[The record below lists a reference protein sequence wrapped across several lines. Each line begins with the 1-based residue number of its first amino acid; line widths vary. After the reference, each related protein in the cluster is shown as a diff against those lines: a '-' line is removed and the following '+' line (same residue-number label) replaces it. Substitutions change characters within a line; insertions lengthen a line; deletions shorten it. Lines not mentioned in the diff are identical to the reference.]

1 MNFYPILTPQMF
13 GCQRRPES
21 FPHLSRVFLAYQP
34 QHLQTKL
41 LRLSTAG
48 LSPHTTMLQ
57 PLAALFLIAPPDPLR
72 LPVTQAE
79 DRRGVDQVQRLLLN
93 PSHYS
98 EPLQFPGAHSCPLQS
113 DLLQRSSE

>member
-1 MNFYPILTPQMF
+1 MF

-21 FPHLSRVFLAYQP
+21 FPHLSRVFLTYQA
-34 QHLQTKL
+34 QHIQTKL
-41 LRLSTAG
+41 LRLGTTG

-57 PLAALFLIAPPDPLR
+57 PLGALVLVAPPDPLR

-79 DRRGVDQVQRLLLN
+79 DRRGVDQVQGLLLN

-98 EPLQFPGAHSCPLQS
+98 EPFQFPAAHPCPLQS